1 MNRARIGFGV
11 LLFSTLL
18 MDCGRMLQFDDL
30 DSDESAVVDAN
41 TALVATQAPNG
52 AAIGDTPAAFTVTD
66 DGQAS
71 YSIPIWTPKGPMGVE
86 PSLAFEY
93 NSNAGSGP
101 LGVGWRLSGMP
112 ISRITRCNKTVAV
125 DTNAAPIDYAGDTY
139 CLDGKR
145 LINIGGSDYRTEE
158 DEFSKITRGAGFES
172 GSTSFTV
179 WRKDGLVLRYG
190 WNNSSRLIGRVKPTT
205 CRDSSNN
212 CGHQTFA
219 ATGAGDKTLAWAVDQ
234 VKDKVLSIPGA
245 VSNSIGNYM
254 NISYTTF
261 SEAGPTNRYN
271 SSTGQDFSFKEMLIS
286 EISYGFGAALGN
298 ETPTRRVIF
307 TWGGTG
313 GLRSDVRYNFV
324 SGLPIQ
330 EKRLL
335 KQIDVQG
342 PKPTGVTIGLLRQYK
357 LNYESALPSNRSRLQ
372 SVQECDG
379 AGICR
384 APTKFKWENGT
395 NRYKEIIIDAMT
407 RNVHP
412 YQPFTVMDTNADGKD
427 DLLVRYAADA
437 NGHSP
442 FAIYE
447 SKIAHDRSFV
457 GSPIDEYTTS
467 LAGSAGNSV
476 WGAQAVDID
485 RDGRSDMML
494 PSNPG
499 IWESGDQWIRADD
512 QNGNTA
518 KTPHRF
524 PVTRFDLVRNHGNL
538 FYRIADPWPLLQPAT
553 GSTPP
558 TGAGERP
565 RGEPTPYPE
574 NPYFVDLD
582 GDGRL
587 DVVQHGAGIGAQY
600 TPPHAF
606 LLFRRNT
613 SNGLTPV
620 LSPRAKVEQTGQ
632 RFIHAFRTKKHQ
644 ITANGQYVGLL
655 SYDGYATHVADIDG
669 SGRQAFIAR
678 DSWLDSGGSLVTTG
692 ELRAFNLTS
701 SQTTPLQTKLTTL
714 PAYSSGTNGFH
725 YIMIDANGDGLT
737 DAVQVENMSEVL
749 VNGAPRVTGQAE
761 AGTIG
766 LHLNTG
772 AGFKVYSA
780 AQAAYPGTPYGI
792 PTRQDAGLQVADMNQ
807 DGVPDLWLLGR
818 TYNVATF
825 QWDRTEVQMLLG
837 STDTSNNHLTRGDA
851 GRTPI
856 TCNADGLCI
865 KIPAA
870 APVTESSH
878 FPPGQPDGAIP
889 AALGDF
895 NGDGLV
901 DIAMVPWPEVG
912 FSVSKIHFYINEGK
926 KADQITSI
934 DTGLDTSGDGV
945 PDGAHIGI
953 TYAPIS
959 DPAVYRRARRSV
971 ASVPGEG
978 GGQEPW
984 EQPAECRYPRT
995 CIGGGMWVVKQYE
1008 TKGDNLTPSAH
1019 KFFYTEGRTD
1029 ALRGWLG
1036 FAEKYETDVTT
1047 GQLTATT
1054 FDNITQTASGH
1065 YPYAFLPAKVG
1076 VIVRD
1081 SGVAPGSNNPHRWVT
1096 NNTYEMTFPTVSSK
1110 VIAVRTKTTE
1120 FTETL
1125 RDPTPASVPLENLV
1139 FLDDNNYD
1147 VLKNELTTYVTHDA
1161 YNNVTFQR
1169 TTTPTGHINETTFG
1183 ISNHDTT
1190 TNKWVIGRLDSTL
1203 EVSTTPSGAQSRR
1216 SKSYTY
1222 WPGTKLLNTETTEP
1236 TGGNDVK
1243 LLVTYKRD
1251 TAGKLGQ
1258 VTQKTMAATRT
1269 ADDIRTTSLNRV
1281 ESYDYDT
1288 AGGVYLA
1295 SFTNAANQ
1303 KTLYAYHPGLGVLAQ
1318 EEDPN
1323 GLKKTYQYDGFGQL
1337 RKQTDPAAGD
1347 ITITHEVAPSG
1358 TNVPAAVRS
1367 MLSAANP
1374 RYAIRTVQV
1383 GGGESLVTYNHNGR
1397 QLMSQKKAGDNAFR
1411 YVYARYTN
1419 IPGQVSDVTYPFR
1432 ISDAGPLGTIYSY
1445 DTLGRQTNVLTPDL
1459 NSVQYRYGPRNGSH
1473 GYLTT
1478 TIDQKGLRHEQEKDD
1493 RGRVVAVTDYPG
1505 GTAATTLYDYGPFD
1519 RLKSVAPPNVVSSG
1533 GSKGAMQTMTY
1544 DVLGR
1549 RVQLNDP
1556 DSGIH
1561 LTSYNAFGDI
1571 IKETDAMGSG
1581 AAISYW
1587 CDNLGRVVEKR
1598 QATEGTTTYTW
1609 DTATGKG
1616 IGKLN
1621 TSSRPDGTT
1630 PTTVTYVYDT
1640 LGRPQ
1645 TKTWSI
1651 KGRSYQVGYQYE
1663 TTTSKRLLQVD
1674 YPTTVGTNK
1683 LSVQYGYDAAG
1694 DISSVLR
1701 VSPALTYWRAHRY
1714 DAAGR
1719 VDQEDDG
1726 SGMRTTRIYNAN
1738 RGWIDSILT
1747 KHPTSGVTIQ
1757 HHTYKHDPNGN
1768 INERKDFDSDN
1779 PGSTPVATESFIY
1792 NEMDMMRTAS
1802 FNNSSGGS
1810 WMTSYTP
1817 GPAGPITQGK
1827 LGPGVTSLNY
1837 DYWGSATPALPHA
1850 VRSINGTALEYD
1862 AKGRTTLTQGT
1873 MAMTYTSFDLPKTIT
1888 AGSMNTTFTYDA
1900 DHRRVSK
1907 DYAINGFLGTDH
1919 WVTTYAGGLYER
1931 RTDPTQPVSHVMYIK
1946 NGSRV
1951 VAQETWTESG
1961 TSVTKAAALYLHGD
1975 VVGSITATNTAATLA
1990 TTTRLR
1996 YDSYGARIH
2005 RTDLSQPAP
2014 DTIPTHLGFTG
2025 HEMDDEFGFINMKGR
2040 IYDASIARFLTADPL
2055 VSAPYQSNSY
2065 DRYGYGLNNPL
2076 KYTDPSGFM
2085 MMVPFSDQWLA
2096 QQGYGD
2102 SASFFHYARETFGAE
2117 QSRRLD
2123 AIRSGTMTFS
2133 MDGKNYVI
2141 LGGTHESRIAIW
2153 KAMQQRSM
2161 TAQYAGMKQERSKS
2175 MLADRYIGQGAA
2187 GGKLVSPGHGSIA
2200 VDTYKMADDGTY
2212 IKTGVATFD
2221 FGLDYEAGLANFVK
2235 GLLWKG
2241 KGRITE
2247 SEGLNMVAPY
2257 TVWSSPESD
2266 IALLQDLRHQAL
2278 APPSYNIGAFNCW
2291 VWSWANLRHSH
2302 VLRDWDW

>member
-1 MNRARIGFGV
+1 MHRARIGFGV

-18 MDCGRMLQFDDL
+18 MDCGRMLQFDDDL
-30 DSDESAVVDAN
+30 DSTDGALVDAN
-41 TALVATQAPNG
+41 TALVTTLAPNG
-52 AAIGDTPAAFTVTD
+52 VAIGDTPGAFTVTD

-86 PSLAFEY
+86 PSLSFEY

-125 DTNAAPIDYAGDTY
+125 DGNAGPVDFAGDAY

-145 LINIGGSDYRTEE
+145 LIYVGGSDYRTEE
-158 DEFSKITRGAGFES
+158 DEFSKITLGAGAES
-172 GSTSFTV
+172 GSISFTV

-190 WNNSSRLIGRVKPTT
+190 FTTNSRLIGRVKPTT
-205 CRDSSNN
+205 CRDASNN

-219 ATGAGDKTLAWAVDQ
+219 TTGAGDKTLAWAVDQ

-245 VSNSIGNYM
+245 VSNGVGNYM
-254 NISYTTF
+254 QISYTTF
-261 SEAGPTNRYN
+261 SEEGPTNRYN
-271 SSTGQDFSFKEMLIS
+271 AGDFSFKEMLIS
-286 EISYGFGAALGN
+286 EISYGFGAASGSDR
-298 ETPTRRVIF
+298 TRRVVF

-313 GLRSDVRYNFV
+313 GIRSDVRYNFV

-335 KQIDVQG
+335 KQVDVHG
-342 PKPTGVTIGLLRQYK
+342 PKPLTMGLLRQYK
-357 LNYESALPSNRSRLQ
+357 LNYESAMPTNRSRLQ
-372 SVQECDG
+372 SIQECDG
-379 AGICR
+379 AGICK

-412 YQPFTVMDTNADGKD
+412 YAPFTVMDTNADGKD

-437 NGHSP
+437 NGSSP
-442 FAIYE
+442 FAVYE
-447 SKIAHDRSFV
+447 SKIAHDGSFV
-457 GSPIDEYTTS
+457 GSPIDEYNS
-467 LAGSAGNSV
+467 FLGSHGGNSI

-485 RDGRSDMML
+485 RDGRSDMMF

-499 IWESGDQWIRADD
+499 IWQSGDQWIPADD
-512 QNGNTA
+512 QNGNPN
-518 KTPHRF
+518 KTPQRF

-538 FYRIADPWPLLQPAT
+538 FQRIADPWPMMQPGT
-553 GSTPP
+553 GSTQP
-558 TGAGERP
+558 TGLGEKP
-565 RGEPTPYPE
+565 AWGTTPYSE

-587 DVVQHGAGIGAQY
+587 DVIQHGNGIGAQY
-600 TPPHAF
+600 NPPHRF
-606 LLFRRNT
+606 LVFRRNS
-613 SNGLTPV
+613 SNGLNPV
-620 LSPRAKVEQTGQ
+620 LSPRAKLEQAGQ
-632 RFIHAFRTKKHQ
+632 RFVHAFRTKRHQ
-644 ITANGQYVGLL
+644 WSSSGQWVGVL

-669 SGRQAFIAR
+669 SGRQAFLAH
-678 DSWLDSGGSLVTTG
+678 DSWLDTGGSLVLTG

-701 SQTTPLQTKLTTL
+701 SQTTPIQTKLTTL
-714 PAYSSGTNGFH
+714 PAYSSGTNGYH

-737 DAVQVENMSEVL
+737 DAIQVENMSEVL
-749 VNGAPRVTGQAE
+749 VNGAPRVTAQAE
-761 AGTIG
+761 GGTIG

-772 AGFKVYSA
+772 AGFKVYNA

-807 DGVPDLWLLGR
+807 DGVPDVWLLGK
-818 TYNVATF
+818 TYNSATF

-837 STDTSNNHLTRGDA
+837 STDTSHNHLTRGDA
-851 GRTPI
+851 PRTPI

-870 APVTESSH
+870 APLTESAH
-878 FPPGQPDGAIP
+878 FPTGQPDGAIP

-901 DIAMVPWPEVG
+901 DIAMVPWTEIG

-934 DTGLDTSGDGV
+934 DTGLDTTGDGV

-978 GGQEPW
+978 MGQEPW

-1008 TKGDNLTPSAH
+1008 TKGDNLTSSAH
-1019 KFFYTEGRTD
+1019 KFFYTEGRVD

-1054 FDNITQTASGH
+1054 FDNITQLTSGH

-1096 NNTYEMTFPTVSSK
+1096 NNTYETTLPTVSSR
-1110 VIAVRTKTTE
+1110 VIAVRLKTTE
-1120 FTETL
+1120 ITETL

-1147 VLKNELTTYVTHDA
+1147 VLKNELTNFVTYDA

-1183 ISNHDTT
+1183 VSNLDDT

-1203 EVSTTPSGAQSRR
+1203 EVSTTPLGEQSRK

-1222 WPGTKLLNTETTEP
+1222 WAGTKLLNTETTEP
-1236 TGGNDVK
+1236 TGGNDVR
-1243 LLVTYKRD
+1243 LIVTYKRD

-1288 AGGVYLA
+1288 AGGVYPV
-1295 SFTNAANQ
+1295 SFTNALNQ
-1303 KTLYAYHPGLGVLAQ
+1303 RTLYAYHPGLGVLAQ

-1358 TNVPAAVRS
+1358 TSVPAAVRS
-1367 MLSAANP
+1367 VLSAANP
-1374 RYAIRTVQV
+1374 RYAIRTVQI

-1397 QLMSQKKAGDNAFR
+1397 ELMSQKKAGDNAFR
-1411 YVYARYTN
+1411 YVYTRYTN
-1419 IPGQVSDVTYPFR
+1419 IPGQVLSVTYPFR
-1432 ISDAGPLGTIYSY
+1432 STDTATPGTLFSY
-1445 DTLGRQTNVLTPDL
+1445 DTLGRQTNVVSADASFLRY
-1459 NSVQYRYGPRNGSH
+1459 QYGPRNGSH

-1478 TIDQKGLRHEQEKDD
+1478 TIDQRGFRHEQEKDD
-1493 RGRVVAVTDYPG
+1493 RGRVVVVTDYPD
-1505 GTAATTLYDYGPFD
+1505 GTPATTIYDYGPFD
-1519 RLKSVAPPNVVSSG
+1519 RLKSVAPPNVISAG

-1549 RVQLNDP
+1549 RVQLNEP

-1561 LTSYNAFGDI
+1561 ITSYNAFGDV
-1571 IKETDAMGSG
+1571 IKETDAMGS
-1581 AAISYW
+1581 AAATSYW
-1587 CDNLGRVVEKR
+1587 RDNLGRVVEKR

-1616 IGKLN
+1616 IGKLR
-1621 TSSRPDGTT
+1621 TSSTPDGTT

-1645 TKTWSI
+1645 TTTWSI

-1674 YPTTVGTNK
+1674 YPTTVGTNR

-1694 DISSVLR
+1694 GISVVAR

-1726 SGMRTTRIYNAN
+1726 SGMRTTRTYNSN

-1757 HHTYKHDPNGN
+1757 HHTYKHDPSGN
-1768 INERKDFDSDN
+1768 IYERKDFDSDN
-1779 PGSTPVATESFIY
+1779 PSSTPVATESFIY

-1802 FNNSSGGS
+1802 FNNAAGES
-1810 WMTSYTP
+1810 WMTSYAP
-1817 GPAGPITQGK
+1817 GADGTITQGK

-1837 DYWGSATPALPHA
+1837 DYWGSATPGLPHA
-1850 VRSINGTALEYD
+1850 VRSINGTALSYD
-1862 AKGRTTLTQGT
+1862 AKGRTTLTQGA

-1888 AGSMNTTFTYDA
+1888 AGSMNTAFTYDA
-1900 DHRRVSK
+1900 DNRRVSK
-1907 DYAINGFLGTDH
+1907 DYAITGFLGTDH
-1919 WVTTYAGGLYER
+1919 WVTSYVGGLYER
-1931 RTDPTQPVSHVMYIK
+1931 RTDPSQPVSHVMYIN

-1961 TSVTKAAALYLHGD
+1961 TSVTKAPALYLHDD
-1975 VVGSITATNTAATLA
+1975 VMGSITATNTAATLA
-1990 TTTRLR
+1990 ATTRLR

-2025 HEMDDEFGFINMKGR
+2025 HEMEDEFGFINMKGR
-2040 IYDASIARFLTADPL
+2040 IYDTSIARFLTTDPM

-2085 MMVPFSDQWLA
+2085 QMIPFSDQWLA
-2096 QQGYGD
+2096 GQGYGD
-2102 SASFFHYARETFGAE
+2102 SAAFFGA
-2117 QSRRLD
+2117 SREVFGAAQALRLELNR
-2123 AIRSGTMTFS
+2123 AGKMTVTI
-2133 MDGKNYVI
+2133 DGRTIV
-2141 LGGTHESRIAIW
+2141 LVGGTHAERIQAW
-2153 KAMQQRSM
+2153 KTMKANSM
-2161 TAQYAGMKQERSKS
+2161 TATHNAIKQQRRES
-2175 MLADRYIGQGAA
+2175 MLADNYIGTQGPHVAMSVDLW
-2187 GGKLVSPGHGSIA
+2187 GK
-2200 VDTYKMADDGTY
+2200 DKDGNWVQDGQVT
-2212 IKTGVATFD
+2212 
-2221 FGLDYEAGLANFVK
+2221 FGLSVDWSDPVEIAK
-2235 GLLWKG
+2235 GIFWVG

-2247 SEGLNMVAPY
+2247 TPGRSFFPSSAYMRFSSTPEEDMAMLSNIRWAMSRGEAVYSSLFWNCIHWAFSQRATARDMVNQRNGQ
-2257 TVWSSPESD
+2257 S
-2266 IALLQDLRHQAL
+2266 R
-2278 APPSYNIGAFNCW
+2278 
-2291 VWSWANLRHSH
+2291 
-2302 VLRDWDW
+2302 